1 MTEDTARITAA
12 ASGLSAARRPQRT
25 RGFERFSH
33 LLDVTE
39 ELLAD
44 HTNTDVTLALIAE
57 RAEVPLPSVYHF
69 FPNRNAIFV
78 ELARR
83 FHEELGSLSRQDIAP
98 PPQRWQDLLLTRQQR
113 GRDYLNAHPAAL
125 QLFMGAGVS
134 AEVRTLDLRGNS
146 SLAKLRAQE
155 FRRRFHCPGLADL
168 ETWLAVSIGVMDGVW
183 TISYAEHGEITDYYL
198 HEGWRAS
205 VAYLRCYLPEDL
217 MTRPLGEA

>member
-1 MTEDTARITAA
+1 MAKDRSAPGPVR
-12 ASGLSAARRPQRT
+12 LSNARRPQRT
-25 RGFERFSH
+25 RGKERFAH

-39 ELLAD
+39 TLLAD
-44 HTNTDVTLALIAE
+44 HTNSDVTLATIAE

-83 FHEELGSLSRQDIAP
+83 FHEDLAALSRTEVTPSP
-98 PPQRWQDLLLTRQQR
+98 PRWQDLLLIRQRR

-146 SLAKLRAQE
+146 SLARLRATE
-155 FRRRFHCPGLADL
+155 EEVTEVVEMAAYMGGGPSIAYGAKAL
-168 ETWLAVSIGVMDGVW
+168 EAFAQFKAQQDCDSVS
-183 TISYAEHGEITDYYL
+183 
-198 HEGWRAS
+198 
-205 VAYLRCYLPEDL
+205 
-217 MTRPLGEA
+217 

>member
-1 MTEDTARITAA
+1 MAKDRSAPGPVR
-12 ASGLSAARRPQRT
+12 LSNARRPQRT
-25 RGFERFSH
+25 RGKERFAH

-39 ELLAD
+39 TLLAD
-44 HTNTDVTLALIAE
+44 HTNSDVTLATIAE

-83 FHEELGSLSRQDIAP
+83 FHEDLAALSRTEVTPSP
-98 PPQRWQDLLLTRQQR
+98 PRWQDLLLIRQRR

-146 SLAKLRAQE
+146 SLARLRAGE
-155 FRRRFHCPGLADL
+155 FRQRYECAGMTDL
-168 ETWLAVSIGVMDGVW
+168 EQWLAVSIGVMDGVW
-183 TISYAEHGEITDYYL
+183 TISYAEHREITDHYL
-198 HEGWRAS
+198 HEAWRAS

-217 MTRPLGEA
+217 KPRM